1 MKRRTFLAA
10 ASVLGAASA
19 LSACSGQGGQQAS
32 GEELSKDTKAE
43 LTQARGYSV
52 MNK

>member
-10 ASVLGAASA
+10 ASVLGAAST
-19 LSACSGQGGQQAS
+19 LSACSGQEKS

-43 LTQARGYSV
+43 LTLFYWDK
-52 MNK
+52 N